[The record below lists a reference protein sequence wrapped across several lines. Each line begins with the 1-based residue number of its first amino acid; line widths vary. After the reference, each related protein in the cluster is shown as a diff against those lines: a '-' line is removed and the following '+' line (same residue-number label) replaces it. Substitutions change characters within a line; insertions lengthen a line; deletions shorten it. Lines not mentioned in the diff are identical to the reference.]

1 MTPRPHARTRRAVA
15 LLALA
20 AAGLLSLTGCDPRT
34 LIYFLQP
41 FEPTISA
48 PGPSLKGKKVV
59 VLTHAASGAVTEF
72 QAIDRELAKELVSLF
87 RKNVKKIVVVDPD
100 KVAAWADEHPTWTD
114 PSEVAKAF
122 EADIVVF
129 LEIEAFRVQSASSP
143 GMLEGNSRVHIQAF
157 ELSHP
162 KNSRGK
168 PDTDQPKES
177 HSIYDDYRDT
187 TFPIRGPIP
196 VETGVS
202 PAAFKSKFLHI
213 VANEI
218 SWHFVPHS
226 PEDDIQ
232 DVKFDARK

>member
-59 VLTHAASGAVTEF
+59 VLTHAASGAGTEF

-87 RKNVKKIVVVDPD
+87 RKNVKKIEVVDPE

-114 PSEVAKAF
+114 PSEVARAF
-122 EADIVVF
+122 EADIVIF
-129 LEIEAFRVQSASSP
+129 LEIEAFQVQSAQQPRHARGQFQGPHP
-143 GMLEGNSRVHIQAF
+143 GLRA
-157 ELSHP
+157 
-162 KNSRGK
+162 
-168 PDTDQPKES
+168 QPPQE
-177 HSIYDDYRDT
+177 
-187 TFPIRGPIP
+187 
-196 VETGVS
+196 
-202 PAAFKSKFLHI
+202 
-213 VANEI
+213 
-218 SWHFVPHS
+218 
-226 PEDDIQ
+226 
-232 DVKFDARK
+232 

>member
-41 FEPTISA
+41 WEPTISA

-87 RKNVKKIVVVDPD
+87 RKNVKKIEVVDPE

-114 PSEVAKAF
+114 PSEVARAF
-122 EADIVVF
+122 EADIVIF
-129 LEIEAFRVQSASSP
+129 LEIEAFQVQSCQQPRHARGQFP
-143 GMLEGNSRVHIQAF
+143 GA
-157 ELSHP
+157 HP
-162 KNSRGK
+162 GLRA
-168 PDTDQPKES
+168 QPPQE
-177 HSIYDDYRDT
+177 
-187 TFPIRGPIP
+187 
-196 VETGVS
+196 
-202 PAAFKSKFLHI
+202 
-213 VANEI
+213 
-218 SWHFVPHS
+218 
-226 PEDDIQ
+226 
-232 DVKFDARK
+232 

>member
-59 VLTHAASGAVTEF
+59 VLTHAAAGAVTEF
-72 QAIDRELAKELVSLF
+72 QAVDRELAKEVVSLF
-87 RKNVKKIVVVDPD
+87 RKNVKKIVVVDPE

-129 LEIEAFRVQSASSP
+129 LEIEAFRVQNPNSP

-157 ELSHP
+157 ELATPRMTVASRTP
-162 KNSRGK
+162 TSPRSRTASTTITATPRSPSADPSPSRRASARPPSRASSSTSWPTKSRGTSSRT
-168 PDTDQPKES
+168 PP
-177 HSIYDDYRDT
+177 RT
-187 TFPIRGPIP
+187 TSR
-196 VETGVS
+196 T
-202 PAAFKSKFLHI
+202 
-213 VANEI
+213 
-218 SWHFVPHS
+218 
-226 PEDDIQ
+226 
-232 DVKFDARK
+232 